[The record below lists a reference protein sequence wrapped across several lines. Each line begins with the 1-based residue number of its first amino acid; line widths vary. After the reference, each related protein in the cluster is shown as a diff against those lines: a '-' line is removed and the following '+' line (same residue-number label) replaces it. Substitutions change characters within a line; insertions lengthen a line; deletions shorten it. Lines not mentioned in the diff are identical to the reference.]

1 MTDFTF
7 TYRNEEEKSTTLSQQ
22 SLLKRRKLSDTFD
35 TNTETSGTLVFT
47 DDPDLQTPRTIKTI
61 DVYLKELA
69 QKDNVDID
77 EDANN
82 IKKAADKEKVPK

>member
-22 SLLKRRKLSDTFD
+22 ALLRRRKLSDTFN
-35 TNTETSGTLVFT
+35 TNSQTSGTLVFT
-47 DDPDLQTPRTIKTI
+47 DVQDSQTPRTVQTI
-61 DVYLKELA
+61 DVFLKKLA
-69 QKDNVDID
+69 NDQGINID

-82 IKKAADKEKVPK
+82 VKKAADKEKPPK